1 MHPLILNIF
10 ARKFSLSDKK
20 CSRKYVWCRSTHQ
33 HICVFFTQIVARWR
47 HRLYILIHKTVT
59 CYSLTG
65 FLGLQSI
72 FPRQTIRVLVV
83 TLLPTCLYSFSISLC
98 FFLPKKRINIYTL
111 CPKYV
116 VHQSHGNRYGIV
128 EFNVPLDTL

>member
-1 MHPLILNIF
+1 LQGNFHCQIKNVAGNMFGAGVLTNT
-10 ARKFSLSDKK
+10 
-20 CSRKYVWCRSTHQ
+20 YVY
-33 HICVFFTQIVARWR
+33 FFTQIVARWR

-83 TLLPTCLYSFSISLC
+83 TLLPTCLYSFSISSC